1 MKKIKVGVFDSGVG
15 GITVL
20 TELRKRL
27 GFLDYVYLGDTA
39 HVPYGTKSPVQI
51 EKLSLDCVTRLKDQ
65 KVEALVVACNT
76 SCAWALGAIEKVMSP
91 IPVFGVVSPGV
102 EAALGAL
109 NELNHR
115 VSVGHFSS
123 SLSEQVQRPILV
135 LATRA
140 TVMSQAYGKILRKI
154 LNPDGHQGESRV
166 PVIEQACPLLVP
178 MIEEGWVDHPILHQT
193 LLEYVKPY
201 VEQYPPGV
209 ALLGCTH
216 YPWIHS
222 AFERALPGWV
232 VVNSA
237 QAIADSLES
246 SELMVQYL
254 GQYLGAGVSEQ
265 LGHVDWIFTDPNALP
280 GFAQNWIRSNT
291 AVQF

>member
-1 MKKIKVGVFDSGVG
+1 MKKIKIGVFDSGVG

-39 HVPYGTKSPVQI
+39 HVPYGTKSPAQI
-51 EKLSLDCVTRLKDQ
+51 EKLSLDCVTRLKGQGID
-65 KVEALVVACNT
+65 ALVVACNT
-76 SCAWALGAIEKVMSP
+76 SCAWAFSQIEKVMSP

-102 EAALGAL
+102 EAALAAL
-109 NELNHR
+109 
-115 VSVGHFSS
+115 SPFSQNS
-123 SLSEQVQRPILV
+123 STDSRPILV

-154 LNPDGHQGESRV
+154 VNPYGEQGGQIL

-193 LLEYVKPY
+193 ILEYVKPY

-216 YPWIHS
+216 YPWIHA
-222 AFERALPGWV
+222 AFEQALPGWS

-237 QAIADSLES
+237 QAIVDCLES
-246 SELMVQYL
+246 SELMADALAGQRGAKHSQKL
-254 GQYLGAGVSEQ
+254 GQLE
-265 LGHVDWIFTDPNALP
+265 WIFTDPQAVP
-280 GFAQNWIRSNT
+280 SFAQQWIQSNSHVE
-291 AVQF
+291 AH